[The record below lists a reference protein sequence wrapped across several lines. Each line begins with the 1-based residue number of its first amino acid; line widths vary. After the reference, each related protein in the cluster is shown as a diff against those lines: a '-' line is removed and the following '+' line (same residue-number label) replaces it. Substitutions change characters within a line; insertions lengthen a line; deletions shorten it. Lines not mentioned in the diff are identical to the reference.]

1 MTVRPASP
9 SQSLES
15 RFSVQISDFLSVL
28 KRDPATVRRAHDGP
42 SLGSSPQP
50 VFFSEIK
57 SAAQNNYIGRYI
69 RYQFTHRSSPNDHKK
84 ENKGEKEY
92 LNL

>member
-1 MTVRPASP
+1 MFWDETP
-9 SQSLES
+9 S
-15 RFSVQISDFLSVL
+15 
-28 KRDPATVRRAHDGP
+28 TVRRAHDVP
-42 SLGSSPQP
+42 SWVPSSQP
-50 VFFSEIK
+50 VFPEIK
-57 SAAQNNYIGRYI
+57 SAAQNDKTGRYI